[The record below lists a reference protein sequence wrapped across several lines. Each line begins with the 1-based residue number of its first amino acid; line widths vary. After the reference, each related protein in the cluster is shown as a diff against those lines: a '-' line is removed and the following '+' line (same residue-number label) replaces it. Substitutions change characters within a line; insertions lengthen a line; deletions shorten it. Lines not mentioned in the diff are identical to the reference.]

1 MQPFS
6 FYLNMFIEKTLV
18 GLLLYIILCNSS
30 RCIVRSPHNF
40 LTTRKFPQNFS
51 SSLYF
56 RSTRSSHRKEVFCK
70 KGVFMLAVC
79 NFIKKETLTQV
90 YSCEF
95 CLMSATLLKKRHQ
108 HRCFPV
114 NFAKFLRTSFF
125 KEHLRR
131 LLLNYKDF

>member
-40 LTTRKFPQNFS
+40 LTTLKFPQNFS

-56 RSTRSSHRKEVFCK
+56 RSTRSSHRKEVFYK
-70 KGVFMLAVC
+70 KGVFMLTVC

-90 YSCEF
+90 YSCEL

-108 HRCFPV
+108 RRCFPV